1 MKEKLLN
8 KLSPLRGYPCI
19 IAFFLIIFG
28 MMLLSMLMPD
38 REISTLENT
47 KLKQRPAF
55 SVKSL
60 LENQWTAEYGDYLK
74 DQFPLRDGFIG
85 MQNRTES
92 LIFHKTELSNI
103 LVGKSGRLYTKQFA
117 LTDSEKTQL
126 PKNNAAISEFAARH
140 PGKVS
145 VLIAPSAS
153 LIYPEDLPF
162 AAPMLDEGSLLD
174 EFFATV
180 GENAN
185 VVDIRDTMTENK
197 NDYIYYNTDHPWTTH
212 GAYLAYEQFCA
223 QKSLTPFD
231 TSAYT
236 PVEVKKFYGTHYSA
250 SRYYAAMPDTI
261 TYYELPNQETI
272 YDILGENEFA
282 VKETGDLYDY
292 AAFDT
297 RDKYA
302 AFLHGNNGYST
313 VEGSGKGSILVIKDS
328 YANCF
333 VPFLTANYA
342 KIGIVDLRNFSYGI
356 DSLMEHEG
364 YDEVLILYNFASYK
378 SDAKLSYLNYQAK

>member
-1 MKEKLLN
+1 MKEKILQ
-8 KLSPLRGYPCI
+8 KLSPLRDYPCI
-19 IAFFLIIFG
+19 IVFFIIIFG
-28 MMLLSMLMPD
+28 IMILSILLPD

-47 KLKQRPAF
+47 RLKQRPAF
-55 SVKSL
+55 SVSSL
-60 LENQWTAEYGDYLK
+60 LENKWTSEYGDYLK

-126 PKNNAAISEFAARH
+126 PKNIAAIKEFSSRH

-174 EFFATV
+174 EIYSGIGSDAM
-180 GENAN
+180 A
-185 VVDIRDTMTENK
+185 VDIRETLKGNK
-197 NDYIYYNTDHPWTTH
+197 SDYIYYNTDHHWTTH
-212 GAYLAYEQFCA
+212 GAYLAYEQFCS
-223 QKSLTPFD
+223 QKGLTPFD
-231 TSAYT
+231 TENHTA
-236 PVEVKKFYGTHYSA
+236 VEVKKFYGTHYSA
-250 SRYYAAMPDTI
+250 SRYYAALPDTI

-272 YDILGENEFA
+272 YDIQGENQFIA
-282 VKETGDLYDY
+282 KETGDLYDY

-313 VEGSGKGSILVIKDS
+313 VEGSGEGSILVIKDS

-342 KIGIVDLRNFSYGI
+342 KIGVVDLRNFSYGI
-356 DSLMEHEG
+356 DSLMQAEG
-364 YDEVLILYNFASYK
+364 YDEVMILYNFASFK
-378 SDAKLSYLNYQAK
+378 SDAKIPYLNYQAK